1 MNTKPLIGLLIL
13 VLVAGIIFLT
23 QSGPLEFLEKE
34 APPDEI
40 TVTGFVGGEKSRYL
54 RNPEVVRILAE
65 RYGITFD
72 ATKAGSVEMV
82 TTLPSQGKNC
92 LWPSNQVAV
101 EFHRQRGGTLVAEE
115 NIFNSPIV
123 LYTWDVVAD
132 ALTQQGLVSERDGTF
147 FVSDFP
153 AVIEKVVGGTEW
165 ADVGLPQLFGKMKI
179 FSTDPRRSNS
189 GNMFSGLLANMMNG
203 GDVVTDSTLQGVR
216 PQLVGYFERM
226 GFMEHSS
233 GDIFEN
239 FLKTGVGAKPII
251 VGYENQLIEFA
262 IEHQEHIEMLRQRI
276 RTLYPVPTVWS
287 SHPIIALDGDC
298 KRLIEAMQDTDLQR
312 LAWEQHGFRSGLMG
326 VENDPAALP
335 VQGVP
340 RSIDAVVP
348 MPGAT
353 VMKSIVDSLK

>member
-1 MNTKPLIGLLIL
+1 MNKKSLVGLAIL
-13 VLVAGIIFLT
+13 VVVAGIVFLT
-23 QSGPLEFLEKE
+23 QSSDELDFLENPE
-34 APPDEI
+34 PVEQI

-54 RNPEVVRILAE
+54 RNPRVVEILRD
-65 RYGITFD
+65 RYGISFD

-82 TTLPSQGKNC
+82 TSLPTQGKNC

-132 ALTQQGLVSERDGTF
+132 ALIAQGLVSEREGILY
-147 FVSDFP
+147 VSDFP
-153 AVIEKVVGGTEW
+153 AVIDKVVGGTEW
-165 ADVGLPQLFGKMKI
+165 KDVGLPQLFGKMKI

-203 GDVVTDSTLQGVR
+203 GEVVTEASVGAVESELA
-216 PQLVGYFERM
+216 GYFERM

-262 IEHQEHIEMLRQRI
+262 IEHQEHIDMLRQKI
-276 RTLYPVPTVWS
+276 RTLYPIPTVWS

-298 KRLIEAMQDTDLQR
+298 KRLIEAMQDAELQR

-335 VQGVP
+335 VSGVP
-340 RSIDAVVP
+340 RSIDA
-348 MPGAT
+348 
-353 VMKSIVDSLK
+353 